1 MEPKPTKLP
10 EWASGVGAAITEPS
24 GSKKTTGW
32 VAEKPPHQWFNWLL
46 NLIYQWLGYFDD
58 LVPDRDNGVLAGA
71 AKTSGFP
78 QFLSAGA
85 TTQKFSILGATTPL
99 ELKIDDEYYKLEAD
113 LLSADLALAP
123 STLNTATANDGDGS
137 APTCYWGEYGGR
149 IDLVA
154 TPGANIEATEPNV
167 EAFMIS
173 NGANDE
179 ICLARYTTTS
189 VGDPGYHLM
198 PLIRGV
204 CGTDRQPITSASTTI
219 TLLKAHWIFLN
230 SDMTTIK
237 TTPNYPSW
245 DTSAPGSPST
255 DDFWYNRLLRSWA
268 RYNGSTWVY
277 EGYMY
282 LGFAV
287 CDDTYCI
294 GVHCEDFIGIDWD
307 ELLEYKK
314 MANDRYASNDYLR
327 VQGPG
332 RVNVAGNIIHL
343 PAETVLDTNSPGETG
358 NGGYPW
364 YYVYL
369 KPDGTFITSPKGPRK
384 MDARKGWYHP
394 SEYWRCIGLY
404 NRNIYSETHGY
415 YEPESGLLLME
426 WRADIGSGEPGVMG
440 YNMLTGQSIDGPE
453 SVSSYPRV
461 PPIVNDFHVRI
472 KAYATAGTPPND
484 IYLRNFVDSFI
495 NHSFNPVHTVGALN
509 EWQTS
514 FVHILLECARVSAYY
529 FGNGTTS
536 PLTYTTLQMHFC
548 SGRIKF

>member
-99 ELKIDDEYYKLEAD
+99 ELKIDGEYYKLEAD
-113 LLSADLALAP
+113 LLSADLSLAP
-123 STLNTATANDGDGS
+123 NTLNTATANVGDGS
-137 APTCYWGEYGGR
+137 APTCYFGEYGSR
-149 IDLVA
+149 IELQA

-179 ICLARYTTTS
+179 ICLARYATTS
-189 VGDPGYHLM
+189 VSDPAYKLQ

-204 CGTDRQPITSASTTI
+204 CGTDRQPVTSASTTI

-255 DDFWYNRLLRSWA
+255 DDFWYDRTQRSWA

-287 CDDTYCI
+287 CDDTNCI

-307 ELLEYKK
+307 ELLEYEK
-314 MANDRYASNDYLR
+314 MQNDRYIDNDTLR
-327 VQGPG
+327 VRGPG
-332 RVNVAGNIIHL
+332 RVSVAGNIIHL
-343 PAETVLDTNSPGETG
+343 PAETLLNTNTTGESG

-364 YYVYL
+364 FYVYL
-369 KPDGTFITSPKGPRK
+369 KPDGTFITSPKGPRRK
-384 MDARKGWYHP
+384 DIKKGWYHP
-394 SEYWRCIGLY
+394 DEYWRCVGLY
-404 NRNIYSETHGY
+404 NRNPYGATHSY
-415 YEPESGLLLME
+415 YDPESGMLHMFFRNDTGL
-426 WRADIGSGEPGVMG
+426 GERGIFS
-440 YNMLTGQSIDGPE
+440 YNVLTGQHADPAYSATN
-453 SVSSYPRV
+453 YPQI
-461 PPIVNDFHVRI
+461 PPIVRDFNIRT
-472 KAYATAGTPPND
+472 KSYATAGTPEND
-484 IYLRNFVDSFI
+484 MYLRTANESFAEP
-495 NHSFNPVHTVGALN
+495 SVVPVHTCWALN
-509 EWQTS
+509 EMQTS
-514 FVHILLECARVSAYY
+514 YARAQIECCQIYPVY
-529 FGNGTTS
+529 FGNGSPS
-536 PLTYTTLQMHFC
+536 PLTYTTLLIAFC
-548 SGRIKF
+548 EGRIKL